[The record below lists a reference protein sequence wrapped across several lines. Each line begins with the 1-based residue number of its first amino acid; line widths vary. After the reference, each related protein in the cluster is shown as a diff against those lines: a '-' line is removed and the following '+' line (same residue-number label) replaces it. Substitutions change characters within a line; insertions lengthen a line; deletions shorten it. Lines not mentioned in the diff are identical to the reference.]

1 MVNEKS
7 PLLEA
12 KNLRKVFGGLVAV
25 DDVSIGVQEFS
36 LHSIIGPNGAGKT
49 TLFNM
54 ISGVLQPT
62 RGNIIFNGQDITHL
76 PVHRIAHLGI
86 GRSFQITNIF
96 STLPVLEN
104 IRLSAQAMGKD
115 NLRLFHS
122 ADGFKQYI
130 TRAEEVISLVGL
142 DGKEMVPA
150 MSLSHGEKRKL
161 EIGIMLAS
169 DPKLLLLDEPTAGMS
184 SEQVPALLEIIKK
197 IRALGNKTIVLVEH
211 RMDMVMSISDRITV
225 MHLGNVLAEGTPQEI
240 SNTQS
245 VQDAYLGS
253 LYGKITAKKEA

>member
-122 ADGFKQYI
+122 ADGFNNILPGQK
-130 TRAEEVISLVGL
+130 RS
-142 DGKEMVPA
+142 
-150 MSLSHGEKRKL
+150 SHSWDLTERNW
-161 EIGIMLAS
+161 S
-169 DPKLLLLDEPTAGMS
+169 
-184 SEQVPALLEIIKK
+184 
-197 IRALGNKTIVLVEH
+197 
-211 RMDMVMSISDRITV
+211 
-225 MHLGNVLAEGTPQEI
+225 
-240 SNTQS
+240 
-245 VQDAYLGS
+245 
-253 LYGKITAKKEA
+253 